1 MKRLLTLCTAIV
13 LVLVLAACGGDSDSK
28 KITVGAKGFT
38 EQFILGKLTTIMLE
52 ENGFTVE
59 EKSNLGSTALRQA
72 LENKQIDLSWDYTGT
87 GLVTY
92 LGQDPIQDGQEA
104 FKKLNEIDQAENE
117 IIWTNMSE
125 ANNTY
130 ALMMRS
136 AQAEELGIKT
146 ISDLANYVSENPTNL
161 LMATNAE
168 FGSRADGLPGIEETY
183 EFEFPNDSVTQMD
196 EGLLYAALR
205 DEEIDIS
212 VGFGTDA
219 RIVEFDLIL
228 LEDDLGF
235 FPNYN
240 AAIAMTTETY
250 EKYPEIEEILEP
262 LQKLL
267 DSDAM
272 RELNYQVDIEDKNET
287 DVAREFLIE
296 HGLIE
301 K

>member
-1 MKRLLTLCTAIV
+1 MRKLLKVFMTVL
-13 LVLVLAACGGDSDSK
+13 LVLVLAACGSDNDAK
-28 KITVGAKGFT
+28 TITVGAKGFT
-38 EQFILGKLTTIMLE
+38 EQFVLGKLTVLMLE
-52 ENGFTVE
+52 ENGFTVD

-72 LENKQIDLSWDYTGT
+72 LENKQVDLAWDYTGT

-104 FKKLNEIDQAENE
+104 FDKLNEIDQAEND
-117 IIWTNMSE
+117 IVWTNMSE

-130 ALMMRS
+130 ALMMRA
-136 AQAEELGIKT
+136 AQAEELGIST
-146 ISDLANYVSENPTNL
+146 ISDLANYVSENPSDL

-168 FGSRADGLPGIEETY
+168 FGSRPDGLPGIEETY
-183 EFEFPNDSVTQMD
+183 DFAFASDSVTQMD

-205 DEEIDIS
+205 DEEIDVS

-219 RIVEFDLIL
+219 RIVEFDLTL

-250 EKYPEIEEILEP
+250 EKYPEIEEIFEP

-267 DSDAM
+267 DSDTM

-301 K
+301 E

>member
-1 MKRLLTLCTAIV
+1 MKRLLTLCTAVI
-13 LVLVLAACGGDSDSK
+13 LILVLAACGDSNSK

-38 EQFILGKLTTIMLE
+38 EQFILGKLTVLMLE
-52 ENGFTVE
+52 DNGFTVD

-92 LGQDPIQDGQEA
+92 LGQDPIQDGEEA

-146 ISDLANYVSENPTNL
+146 ISDLAHYVSENPDKL

-168 FGSRADGLPGIEETY
+168 FGSRPDGLPGIEETY
-183 EFEFPNDSVTQMD
+183 GFKFTSDSVTQMD

-205 DEEIDIS
+205 DEEIDVS

-250 EKYPEIEEILEP
+250 EKYPEIEEIFEP
-262 LQKLL
+262 LGELL
-267 DSDAM
+267 DSDTM
-272 RELNYQVDIEDKNET
+272 RKLNYQVDIEDRNET
-287 DVAREFLIE
+287 DVAREFLIKN
-296 HGLIE
+296 GLIE
-301 K
+301 E